1 MVDKSIKTAWHS
13 YLYEKSF
20 LPFASFFSIRLG
32 KPSNVA
38 VDLVKRLQICQFFSQ
53 KFCVNCHIIISF
65 DQPFNLKSPIFEQM
79 FDFSKINFLFYVC
92 YEILV
97 YHVGSNPIIMNFFT
111 KTQVHPQKRT
121 HFKAAWTS
129 NLKRQ
134 AHLNPPKSPNF
145 KSTNQVWSNTRPDLR
160 RSFCT

>member
-65 DQPFNLKSPIFEQM
+65 DQPFNLKSPIFEQI

-97 YHVGSNPIIMNFFT
+97 HVGSNPSIMNFLLKPRFIH
-111 KTQVHPQKRT
+111 KTEPILT
-121 HFKAAWTS
+121 AWTS
-129 NLKRQ
+129 NPKRQ
-134 AHLNPPKSPNF
+134 THLNPPKSPNL
-145 KSTNQVWSNTRPDLR
+145 KSTN
-160 RSFCT
+160 